1 MGRRVRKTPSGPRGK
16 ATVEPRQMTTLPA
29 SPDPVNLD
37 SITPADR
44 LWWAGLNTEAHS
56 DEPTPVEVLDAPAG
70 ADGWGPDDVVEL
82 GPDPE
87 MSDADWDALFE
98 ERWEPTGFPNDW
110 DNCPGGIG

>member
-1 MGRRVRKTPSGPRGK
+1 MYVRCSCWGRASPSKTVGSPVPETLTSPVGK
-16 ATVEPRQMTTLPA
+16 ASEEPRQMTTLPA

-44 LWWAGLNTEAHS
+44 LWWAGLNTESHT
-56 DEPTPVEVLDAPAG
+56 DEPTPVDDLVGPAG

-87 MSDADWDALFE
+87 M
-98 ERWEPTGFPNDW
+98 
-110 DNCPGGIG
+110 